1 MVSLL
6 IDLRRTVTRHQ
17 LQRTGK
23 GWLVGAGLLGLASAV
38 GTLAV
43 GTLALGIVHYGNPD
57 VVTDVL
63 ALLFALWLAGRK
75 LQPPLAEEMPQD

>member
-1 MVSLL
+1 M
-6 IDLRRTVTRHQ
+6 
-17 LQRTGK
+17 
-23 GWLVGAGLLGLASAV
+23 
-38 GTLAV
+38 
-43 GTLALGIVHYGNPD
+43 ALGIVHYGNPD